1 MSIDGHPVTTTVSPG
16 SPSRSTRSRAAGVE
30 TRCRFDSFV
39 TAWRTFSSIDPVT
52 SPPCTCTTGM
62 FMYDAATAVASVS

>member
-1 MSIDGHPVTTTVSPG
+1 MSIDGQPVTTTHRGS
-16 SPSRSTRSRAAGVE
+16 SPSRMTRSRGRRVD
-30 TRCRFDSFV
+30 TRCRFESLV
-39 TAWRTFSSIDPVT
+39 TACRTFSSIEPVT